1 MSCISCSV
9 PLWCS
14 SICFMAQASTH
25 LCFHGEIKVVGA
37 PVPAVQSLST
47 LVSLHLHHV
56 LILPFISP
64 LSLFSS
70 FFFFLIIFYSHLWL
84 SLPLSLSLISS
95 CPLSLSLSHPF
106 CSAVKAS
113 SRVFQK
119 IKTLSPSLCIY
130 RSVPPALSITL
141 QMLHW
146 MFPSPRSNRSDSK
159 PVFSLLSTAAC
170 ESAWHRFFF
179 FFFNP
184 FVCFPVHANQRAMLE
199 RLQSALRTVKES
211 KRNYLLHFFLCVWQ
225 KWGWSWFGA
234 VFHIQLCRWGSS
246 VKYCVLFS
254 KVCSARCVDGV
265 KVRTTCSHVRGVRCL
280 IKRMLQK
287 MRCMVD
293 FAVMMMQPLWLK
305 QQLMKGNLVVIL
317 SPVRCKTAQDIMS
330 ICGKRRLVPALMV
343 VRL

>member
-1 MSCISCSV
+1 MSSFS
-9 PLWCS
+9 PS
-14 SICFMAQASTH
+14 
-25 LCFHGEIKVVGA
+25 FHPCHA
-37 PVPAVQSLST
+37 TP
-47 LVSLHLHHV
+47 VSLFL
-56 LILPFISP
+56 
-64 LSLFSS
+64 

-179 FFFNP
+179 LLSFCLFSCACESESHAGETT
-184 FVCFPVHANQRAMLE
+184 VCFENCE
-199 RLQSALRTVKES
+199 
-211 KRNYLLHFFLCVWQ
+211 
-225 KWGWSWFGA
+225 
-234 VFHIQLCRWGSS
+234 
-246 VKYCVLFS
+246 
-254 KVCSARCVDGV
+254 GV
-265 KVRTTCSHVRGVRCL
+265 QT
-280 IKRMLQK
+280 
-287 MRCMVD
+287 
-293 FAVMMMQPLWLK
+293 
-305 QQLMKGNLVVIL
+305 
-317 SPVRCKTAQDIMS
+317 
-330 ICGKRRLVPALMV
+330 
-343 VRL
+343 

>member
-1 MSCISCSV
+1 M
-9 PLWCS
+9 W
-14 SICFMAQASTH
+14 ICLTQ
-25 LCFHGEIKVVGA
+25 I
-37 PVPAVQSLST
+37 
-47 LVSLHLHHV
+47 
-56 LILPFISP
+56 
-64 LSLFSS
+64 
-70 FFFFLIIFYSHLWL
+70 FFFFY
-84 SLPLSLSLISS
+84 
-95 CPLSLSLSHPF
+95 
-106 CSAVKAS
+106 
-113 SRVFQK
+113 
-119 IKTLSPSLCIY
+119 
-130 RSVPPALSITL
+130 
-141 QMLHW
+141 
-146 MFPSPRSNRSDSK
+146 
-159 PVFSLLSTAAC
+159 
-170 ESAWHRFFF
+170 
-179 FFFNP
+179 P

-280 IKRMLQK
+280 IKRMLQE

>member
-64 LSLFSS
+64 LSCHSCLS
-70 FFFFLIIFYSHLWL
+70 FPLFFFLIIFYSHLWL

-179 FFFNP
+179 SFILL
-184 FVCFPVHANQRAMLE
+184 FV
-199 RLQSALRTVKES
+199 
-211 KRNYLLHFFLCVWQ
+211 FLCMRIREPCWRDYSLLWELWRSPNVIICSTSSCVFGRNEVGLGLVQCFTFSFVGEVVVLNTAFCSLKFAQPDVLTVW
-225 KWGWSWFGA
+225 KFEPHAHTFEVSDAWSKG
-234 VFHIQLCRWGSS
+234 CC
-246 VKYCVLFS
+246 K
-254 KVCSARCVDGV
+254 RCVV
-265 KVRTTCSHVRGVRCL
+265 WLILQLWWCSLCDW
-280 IKRMLQK
+280 KE
-287 MRCMVD
+287 
-293 FAVMMMQPLWLK
+293 
-305 QQLMKGNLVVIL
+305 IL
-317 SPVRCKTAQDIMS
+317 
-330 ICGKRRLVPALMV
+330 LLF
-343 VRL
+343 

>member
-64 LSLFSS
+64 LSCHSCLSFPL

-179 FFFNP
+179 SFILL
-184 FVCFPVHANQRAMLE
+184 FV
-199 RLQSALRTVKES
+199 
-211 KRNYLLHFFLCVWQ
+211 FLCMRIREPCWRDYSLLWELWRSPNVIIC
-225 KWGWSWFGA
+225 STSSCVFGA

-280 IKRMLQK
+280 IKRMLQE